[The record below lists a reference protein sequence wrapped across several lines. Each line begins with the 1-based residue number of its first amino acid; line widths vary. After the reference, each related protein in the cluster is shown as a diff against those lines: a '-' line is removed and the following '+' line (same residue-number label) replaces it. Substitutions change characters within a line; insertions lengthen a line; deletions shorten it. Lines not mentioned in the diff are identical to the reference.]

1 MMNDQ
6 KPPFDEF
13 IAQARRGATEGDL
26 AAAPGFA
33 NRIAARWA
41 DAPRGPG
48 WLALWERAVS
58 WGAAITFAVCLF
70 TAWFCREDFSATT
83 RAADSFAVFAG
94 LDDSG
99 DDEAP

>member
-1 MMNDQ
+1 MNDQ
-6 KPPFDEF
+6 KPRFDEF
-13 IAQARRGATEGDL
+13 IALARRGVNEGDL

-33 NRIAARWA
+33 TRVAARWA

-58 WGAAITFAVCLF
+58 WGAASTLAVCLF
-70 TAWFCREDFSATT
+70 TVWFCREDFSTTT
-83 RAADSFAVFAG
+83 RAAEDLAAFAG

-99 DDEAP
+99 DETR